1 MIVLEEVLGN
11 QRKMKEVVA
20 AEILRSKICI
30 YMSNMPTVPAY
41 LELKFSAD
49 NIRQRRRDQSIF
61 KETFIHA

>member
-30 YMSNMPTVPAY
+30 YMSNMPTVPA
-41 LELKFSAD
+41 
-49 NIRQRRRDQSIF
+49 
-61 KETFIHA
+61 